1 MEGRG
6 GLVGVFWLE
15 WVVSE
20 GGSRRVVK
28 CKLVCGESGSR
39 LVEKV
44 GVGWYGRLKWIG
56 REGRKGLV
64 WKVEMGWYGR

>member
-1 MEGRG
+1 MGGGWREGRG

-39 LVEKV
+39 LV
-44 GVGWYGRLKWIG
+44 
-56 REGRKGLV
+56 
-64 WKVEMGWYGR
+64 